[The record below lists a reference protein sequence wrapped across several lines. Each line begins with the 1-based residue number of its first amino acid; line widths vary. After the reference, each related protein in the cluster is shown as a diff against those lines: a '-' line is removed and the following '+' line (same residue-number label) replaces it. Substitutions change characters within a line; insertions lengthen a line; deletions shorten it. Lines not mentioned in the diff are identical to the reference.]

1 MSIGK
6 PYKITASLIGEVLRI
21 IGAVRRIATLL
32 LMSLSGT
39 WRHCFRFL
47 PFPSEFFRPAGR
59 ESTTRRNLDTPDS
72 FDHAFARGREGI
84 ARTGTYAVLLAA
96 LTAICLALPQV
107 KESAAHASV
116 GTTVAKDTGVITPSD
131 FSTCTISAGED
142 PRGDRGMNERGHNA
156 GANTVNAWI
165 FEASCD
171 GGTNT
176 FEIRVHPDFTTQQ
189 AARTEAEKYGKAVGQ
204 LPKVLRS
211 GFGAEAGIHILE
223 IHKGTHQW
231 HASLAFGEIRIYTE
245 FGGHPDF
252 RDLTLEEGL
261 VHEAA
266 HVSLDR
272 NVGSDPKWLA
282 AQKADGAFIS
292 RYAERHPDREDVAES
307 FLAWF
312 SVRFLPSRI
321 SEEWEEAILQTIPN
335 RIAYFNALFSARDMK
350 PFTAVSGQSIAA
362 LPLVSI
368 AAKAVSV
375 TEGGDA
381 VFTIEASPAPME
393 DLTVTLT
400 VSDDGT
406 GDFLEQ
412 SDEGTNTTVIIP
424 AGQTSATLTLA
435 TQDDSVDEPDG
446 SVSATL
452 AGGTGYAVA
461 PPPEDA
467 ASVSVADDDDAPPAT
482 LPPVVQCAS
491 SLPANAVS
499 VYEVEGWR
507 DKRKRRGNKT
517 LEDRWNR
524 VLSALDPAVGTGAP
538 MAAWEARKYAEDG
551 GFTRWKRTAATL
563 SAIERCLAVK
573 LPPIVQCASYLP
585 ANAVSVYE
593 VEGWRDKRKRRGNKT
608 LEDRWNRVLSA
619 LDPAVGTGAPM
630 AAREARKYAEDGGF
644 TRWKRTAATLR
655 AIERCLSLP

>member
-6 PYKITASLIGEVLRI
+6 PYKITANLIGEVLRI
-21 IGAVRRIATLL
+21 IGAVRRMATVLG
-32 LMSLSGT
+32 MRLSCT

-47 PFPSEFFRPAGR
+47 LSPSEFFRPAGR

-84 ARTGTYAVLLAA
+84 TRTGTYAVLLAA
-96 LTAICLALPQV
+96 LTAICLALPPA
-107 KESAAHASV
+107 KEAKA
-116 GTTVAKDTGVITPSD
+116 GTTRASSNVITSSD
-131 FSTCTISAGED
+131 SSTCTISEEED
-142 PRGDRGMNERGHNA
+142 PRGTVAMNEA
-156 GANTVNAWI
+156 GSGAGGQFVNAWL
-165 FEASCD
+165 FNVSCD
-171 GGTNT
+171 GGTNE
-176 FEIRVHPDFTTQQ
+176 FKIRVHPDFATQQ
-189 AARTEAEKYGKAVGQ
+189 DAKTAAEKYGKDIGR

-211 GFGAEAGIHILE
+211 GIGTGQRTVM
-223 IHKGTHQW
+223 IHKGNHHWFATD
-231 HASLAFGEIRIYTE
+231 FKGIRIYT
-245 FGGHPDF
+245 GN
-252 RDLTLEEGL
+252 RTQEEHEEIMF
-261 VHEAA
+261 HEAT
-266 HVSLDR
+266 HMSLDAQ
-272 NVGSDPKWLA
+272 VEPDTKWLA

-292 RYAERHPDREDVAES
+292 NYAKTYPDREDVAES

-335 RIAYFNALFSARDMK
+335 RIAYFNALFSAKDMK

-406 GDFLEQ
+406 SDFLEQ

-619 LDPAVGTGAPM
+619 LDPAVGIGAPM